1 MRFLADEN
9 VPLGFVTALIDR
21 GYEVIRVQDL
31 AVAASDHV
39 VLGHAVRLEAVLIT
53 LDTDFGTLVFAHDAV
68 PPPGIVLLRLGAV
81 ELIGVLTEVVDVIEA
96 EMAITGRF
104 LVVGRDGVR
113 IRSLGKKEYHRPG

>member
-53 LDTDFGTLVFAHDAV
+53 LDTDFGTLVSAHDAV